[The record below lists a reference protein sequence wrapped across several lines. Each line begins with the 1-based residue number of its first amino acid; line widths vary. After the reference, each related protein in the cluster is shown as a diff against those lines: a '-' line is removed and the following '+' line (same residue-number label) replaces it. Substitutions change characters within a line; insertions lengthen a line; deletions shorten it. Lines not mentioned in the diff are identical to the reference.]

1 MQASEESHP
10 SAAAIADADLRARAL
25 QPAAVPLTATT
36 APGASSPSLSL
47 AVAAAALRRPALLMM
62 DRVCALMGTGPAGY
76 SVGSNSS
83 SNGGNSC
90 GGRNPVSAG
99 PSTGEEE
106 GADSALPQ
114 LLAYS
119 SLSSRFPVDLLPE
132 AHSFFL
138 QHCCQ
143 QKSSASL

>member
-47 AVAAAALRRPALLMM
+47 AVAAAALRRPALLM

-132 AHSFFL
+132 ARSFFL